1 MRKYVVQ
8 RLLLMVPTV
17 LFVSMVIFSLIRLI
31 PGDVTQ
37 IMVENFKYA
46 DDTKELKRQLGLDQP
61 IPVQYARWLWG
72 VVRGDFGTS
81 IWTKR
86 SIGDELKTRF
96 PVSLELGLYAML
108 VSVALAIPVGVLAA
122 IRQDTWIDYVLRT
135 FSIIFLSVPGFWL
148 ATLVVVLPS
157 LWWQKSPLLP
167 WAYFHEDPL
176 RNLLVLTTPAL
187 ILGVDR
193 AAALMRMTRSQMLEV
208 LRQDYVRTAWA
219 KGLRERR
226 VVLRHALKN
235 ALIPVVTI
243 VGLQV
248 PVILGGSLIMESIFN
263 LPGMGQFLIN
273 VINQRDYPMLQAITV
288 VFTVTVLAVNL
299 VVDIIYAYLD
309 PRVRLG

>member
-1 MRKYVVQ
+1 MHKYILQ
-8 RLLLMVPTV
+8 RVLLMIPTV
-17 LFVSMVIFSLIRLI
+17 LFVSMVIFSLIRMI

-46 DDTKELKRQLGLDQP
+46 SDTKELKRQLGLDQP
-61 IPVQYARWLWG
+61 IPVQYTKWVWG

-86 SIGDELKTRF
+86 SIADELKTRF

-135 FSIIFLSVPGFWL
+135 FSIVFLSVPGFWL

-167 WAYFHEDPL
+167 WAYFHQDPL
-176 RNLLVLTTPAL
+176 QNLLVLTTPAI

-243 VGLQV
+243 IGLQV

>member
-1 MRKYVVQ
+1 
-8 RLLLMVPTV
+8 
-17 LFVSMVIFSLIRLI
+17 
-31 PGDVTQ
+31 
-37 IMVENFKYA
+37 
-46 DDTKELKRQLGLDQP
+46 
-61 IPVQYARWLWG
+61 
-72 VVRGDFGTS
+72 
-81 IWTKR
+81 
-86 SIGDELKTRF
+86 
-96 PVSLELGLYAML
+96 
-108 VSVALAIPVGVLAA
+108 
-122 IRQDTWIDYVLRT
+122 
-135 FSIIFLSVPGFWL
+135 
-148 ATLVVVLPS
+148 
-157 LWWQKSPLLP
+157 
-167 WAYFHEDPL
+167 
-176 RNLLVLTTPAL
+176 
-187 ILGVDR
+187 
-193 AAALMRMTRSQMLEV
+193 MLEV

-243 VGLQV
+243 IGLQV

>member
-1 MRKYVVQ
+1 MHKYILQ
-8 RLLLMVPTV
+8 RVLLMIPTV
-17 LFVSMVIFSLIRLI
+17 LFVSMVIFSLIRMI

-46 DDTKELKRQLGLDQP
+46 SDTKELKRQLGLDQP
-61 IPVQYARWLWG
+61 IPVQYTKWVWG

-86 SIGDELKTRF
+86 SIADELKTRF

-135 FSIIFLSVPGFWL
+135 FSIVFLSVPGFWL

-167 WAYFHEDPL
+167 WAYFHQDPL
-176 RNLLVLTTPAL
+176 QNLLVLTTPAI

-243 VGLQV
+243 IGLQV

-299 VVDIIYAYLD
+299 DVDIIYAYLD